1 MTQDTSRLRLGILGM
16 VVLSLFCAL
25 LARLWYLQVL
35 ASPTL
40 AVEAQL
46 NSVAVV
52 YTEAPRGRILDRNG
66 KVLADNRVVLALVAD
81 RVEVGKHPDVLDRLA
96 AHLGKPVVELQAQ
109 MADERYSLFKPVPV
123 AVDVPK
129 DKLIYVR
136 EHQGEFPGIEGVQLT
151 ERVYPNGTL
160 AAHVLGTVG
169 EINDM
174 ELGPRRALGYKAGDS
189 IGKSG
194 IELAYESELRGDP
207 EIAKLEVDSVG
218 RVQRSLGN
226 QPAVQGDDIRLSIDL
241 DIQRLAEESL
251 AQGIELAR
259 KSTDF
264 LTGKTFLASGGAVV
278 VTDPRDGSVLAMASN
293 PTYDPNEFTN
303 GISVRRFQELND
315 PRGFYPLNNRATQ
328 GLYAPGST
336 FKLATSMAG
345 IKHGLISARDTYND
359 QGSYTV
365 VGERSQTFSNARG
378 ARNGPVNV
386 AKALTV
392 SSDVFYYWL
401 GERFWDNRGRL
412 GTAAVQDVARS
423 LGMGNYT
430 EIDLP
435 FEANGRIDEPASRE
449 KLHKE
454 NPTAFPYPEWYTG
467 YNLNMAVGQ
476 GDTQISPLQLANAYG
491 TLANGGTV
499 FAPRLGDAVLDRQG
513 QVVREIETKVLQRND
528 IPASILEPL
537 MAGFRGVVSDP
548 TGTAFNAFAGFPL
561 ARFPVAGKTG
571 TAEVSGK
578 FDTSLFTA
586 YAPADAPRYVISVVM
601 EEAGL
606 GASAAAPVAR
616 RIFEGIAVKEGVS
629 AAPPANVNRVDGRD

>member
-1 MTQDTSRLRLGILGM
+1 MTQDSSRLRLGVLGM

-35 ASPTL
+35 ASPDL
-40 AVEAQL
+40 RVEAQH

-81 RVEVGKHPDVLDRLA
+81 REVVRKQPEVLDRLSGM
-96 AHLGKPVVELQAQ
+96 LNVPVPVLQERI
-109 MADERYSLFKPVPV
+109 ADERYSLFKPVPV
-123 AVDVPK
+123 ALDVPK

-151 ERVYPNGTL
+151 ERVYPNRTL

-169 EINDM
+169 EINDE
-174 ELGPRRALGYKAGDS
+174 ELGPLKAVGYKAGDT

-194 IELAYESELRGDP
+194 VELTYENELRGEP

-218 RVQRSLGN
+218 RVQRSLGG
-226 QPAVQGDDIRLSIDL
+226 QRAVQGDDIRLTIDL

-251 AQGIELAR
+251 AQGIDLAR

-264 LTGKTFLASGGAVV
+264 LSGKKFLASGGSVV

-315 PRGFYPLNNRATQ
+315 PAGHYPLTNRAIQ

-336 FKLATSMAG
+336 FKLATSMAAM
-345 IKHGLISARDTYND
+345 KHGLITARDTYND
-359 QGSYTV
+359 QGRYV
-365 VGERSQTFSNARG
+365 VGSQTFSNARG
-378 ARNGPVNV
+378 ARNGLVDV
-386 AKALTV
+386 TKALTV

-412 GTAAVQDVARS
+412 GASAIQDVARS
-423 LGMGNYT
+423 LGMGELTNV
-430 EIDLP
+430 DLP
-435 FEANGRIDEPASRE
+435 FEGNGRIDEPSSRE
-449 KLHKE
+449 RLHKE
-454 NPTAFPYPEWYTG
+454 NPTAFPFPEWYTG

-476 GDTQISPLQLANAYG
+476 GDTQITPLQLANAYA
-491 TLANGGTV
+491 TFVNGGTV
-499 FAPRLGDAVLDRQG
+499 FAPRLGNAVLDRDG
-513 QVVREIETKVLQRND
+513 QVLREIEAKVLRRTEL
-528 IPASILEPL
+528 PASILQPL
-537 MAGFRGVVSDP
+537 MAGFKGVISDP
-548 TGTAFNAFAGFPL
+548 AGTGFGAFSGFPL
-561 ARFPVAGKTG
+561 AQFPVAGKTG
-571 TAEVSGK
+571 TAEVAGK

-606 GASAAAPVAR
+606 GASAAGPVAR
-616 RIFEGIAVKEGVS
+616 RVLEGIALKEGISTV
-629 AAPPANVNRVDGRD
+629 APSDVNRVLDGRD

>member
-1 MTQDTSRLRLGILGM
+1 MTQDSSRLRLGVLGM

-40 AVEAQL
+40 RVEAQH

-81 RVEVGKHPDVLDRLA
+81 REVIGEKPEVLDRLSEL
-96 AHLGKPVVELQAQ
+96 LGVPVPVLQERI
-109 MADERYSLFKPVPV
+109 ADERYSLFKPVPV
-123 AVDVPK
+123 ARDVPK

-136 EHQGEFPGIEGVQLT
+136 EHQGDFPGIGGVQLT
-151 ERVYPNGTL
+151 ERVYPNRTI

-169 EINDM
+169 EINDE
-174 ELGPRRALGYKAGDS
+174 ELGSRKATGYKAGDT

-194 IELAYESELRGDP
+194 IELTYENDLRGEP

-218 RVQRSLGN
+218 RVQRSLGL

-264 LTGKTFLASGGAVV
+264 LTGKRVLASGGSGV
-278 VTDPRDGSVLAMASN
+278 VTDPRDGSVLAMAST

-315 PRGFYPLNNRATQ
+315 PAGHYPLNNRAIQ

-336 FKLATSMAG
+336 FKLATSIAAM
-345 IKHGLISARDTYND
+345 KHGLITARDTYND
-359 QGSYTV
+359 QGSYV
-365 VGERSQTFSNARG
+365 VGSQPFSNARG
-378 ARNGPVNV
+378 ARNGLVDV
-386 AKALTV
+386 TKALTV

-412 GTAAVQDVARS
+412 GPAAVQDVARS
-423 LGMGNYT
+423 LGMG
-430 EIDLP
+430 ELSGVDLP
-435 FEANGRIDEPASRE
+435 FEGNGRIDEPASRE
-449 KLHKE
+449 RLHKE
-454 NPTAFPYPEWYTG
+454 NPTAFPFPEWYTG

-476 GDTQISPLQLANAYG
+476 GDTQITPLQLANSYA
-491 TLANGGTV
+491 TFVNGGTV
-499 FAPRLGDAVLDRQG
+499 FAPRLGDAVLDRDG
-513 QVVREIETKVLQRND
+513 QVLREIEAKVVRRTEL
-528 IPASILEPL
+528 PASILQPL
-537 MAGFRGVVSDP
+537 MAGFRGVISDP
-548 TGTAFNAFAGFPL
+548 AGTGFGAFNGFPL
-561 ARFPVAGKTG
+561 AQFPVAGKTG

-586 YAPADAPRYVISVVM
+586 YAPADAPRYVVTVVM

-606 GASAAAPVAR
+606 GASASGPVAR
-616 RIFEGIAVKEGVS
+616 RVLEGIAVKEGVS
-629 AAPPANVNRVDGRD
+629 LNAVSDVNRVLDGRD